1 MGGGTS
7 SSLFPGRSSTVI
19 VVFEM
24 GGREGPAQHSRGA
37 VFGEFGRGPD
47 VSVAG
52 VASGRPP
59 FFWVV
64 AGWWSVWCCGVCCCL
79 FVFGCTRTAR
89 TLCTLF
95 SLFSRVPSR
104 LAAVPL
110 VPSFQAVRAGAVSS
124 VSGGFRGPHLCFVH
138 WLIQLRVFASA
149 VGRLVWV
156 GWHPALERWDFLR
169 GVHRMESFAACFT

>member
-124 VSGGFRGPHLCFVH
+124 VSGGFS
-138 WLIQLRVFASA
+138 WSSSVFCALAHSASG
-149 VGRLVWV
+149 VRLSCRSIGLGWV
-156 GWHPALERWDFLR
+156 APCA
-169 GVHRMESFAACFT
+169 